1 MALRTEW
8 LARKGLSQRQIAER
22 VGVGRVT
29 VWRWL
34 EGRSAPGRRALTLRT
49 VPGSGFPAAPVAAL
63 EAVGEERALQQE
75 DLPSAG

>member
-1 MALRTEW
+1 VALRTEW

-34 EGRSAPGRRALTLRT
+34 EGRSAPGRRALTLL
-49 VPGSGFPAAPVAAL
+49 VAELGLSPTELAEL
-63 EAVGEERALQQE
+63 VGVGHA
-75 DLPSAG
+75 SS